1 MNINGK
7 RVIWEIV
14 FVVVFFYLKVQL
26 LITVARKLWV
36 VSQYFF
42 LVLKLFYCFSDLIL
56 SVVVAF

>member
-26 LITVARKLWV
+26 LITVAGKLWV